1 MKTANPN
8 KKNKMRNTMQY
19 SYKFTI
25 IMALFIL
32 SCTAVKQHPYVFKK
46 DDKKI
51 TLVLENNANH
61 LRWNEKT
68 TFTVQLEHIE
78 KKRLSFSAP
87 GLRFIQ
93 RSNDNQESI
102 LEIEPK
108 REHIKGNTLKLF
120 VNFRDEKD
128 SVWVHTFK
136 IPIK

>member
-8 KKNKMRNTMQY
+8 KKNKMRNTIQY

-25 IMALFIL
+25 IMVLFIL

-78 KKRLSFSAP
+78 KKSLSFSAP

>member
-8 KKNKMRNTMQY
+8 KKNKMRNTIQY
-19 SYKFTI
+19 SYKITI
-25 IMALFIL
+25 IMALFAL

-46 DDKKI
+46 EDKKI

-78 KKRLSFSAP
+78 KKSLSFSAP

-93 RSNDNQESI
+93 RSNENQESI

-120 VNFRDEKD
+120 VNFRDDKD

>member
-8 KKNKMRNTMQY
+8 KKNKMRNTIQY
-19 SYKFTI
+19 SYKITI
-25 IMALFIL
+25 IMALFAL
-32 SCTAVKQHPYVFKK
+32 NCTAIKQHPYVFKK
-46 DDKKI
+46 EDKKI
-51 TLVLENNANH
+51 TLVLENKANH

-78 KKRLSFSAP
+78 KKSLSLLAP

-93 RSNDNQESI
+93 RSNENQESI

-120 VNFRDEKD
+120 VSFRDEKD